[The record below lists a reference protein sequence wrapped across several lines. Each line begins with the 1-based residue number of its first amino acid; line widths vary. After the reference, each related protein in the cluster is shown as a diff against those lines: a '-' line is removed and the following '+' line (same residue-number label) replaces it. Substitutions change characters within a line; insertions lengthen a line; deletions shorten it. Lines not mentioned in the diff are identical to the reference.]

1 MTLFYINQHL
11 NLLIDLKLTNGGVI
25 ADYTDMLGL
34 AEDGS
39 LMGSIRWEGG
49 YANMPI
55 NQQLSECNINLL
67 QKWIDDG
74 FPE

>member
-1 MTLFYINQHL
+1 MMESYCTGCHSAA
-11 NLLIDLKLTNGGVI
+11 TPGGGIVI

-39 LMGSIRWEGG
+39 LMGSIRWEAG
-49 YANMPI
+49 YANMPM